1 MPDFIINALVAGVGI
16 AVVMGAVGVFV
27 VWRRM
32 AYFGDTLAHSALL
45 GVAIG
50 FLAGINA
57 NIGIIAVCLI
67 IAISMVYLRRQQ
79 QLAEDTLLGILAHSS
94 LALGLV
100 GSISSGAEIAKF
112 IKKLDNFNFELVKK
126 LNMSQTK
133 KYKSPD
139 R

>member
-67 IAISMVYLRRQQ
+67 IAISMV
-79 QLAEDTLLGILAHSS
+79 
-94 LALGLV
+94 
-100 GSISSGAEIAKF
+100 
-112 IKKLDNFNFELVKK
+112 
-126 LNMSQTK
+126 
-133 KYKSPD
+133 
-139 R
+139 